1 MIYKLTMYL
10 LVKVSRRKFKQ
21 CMSVDHQ
28 QVGRQEICYEEAC
41 QSRQACL
48 DSLPRLACFLGI
60 LHQDNQLLYNY
71 CAETCLLNH
80 VSRQL
85 PIHNHNK
92 LLVCKQDLLPGT
104 PGVSLDPLGPPL
116 ATGLVFVSGFH
127 HA

>member
-10 LVKVSRRKFKQ
+10 LVKVSRPKFKQ

-41 QSRQACL
+41 L
-48 DSLPRLACFLGI
+48 DWHASWAYYTKTISCYTTN
-60 LHQDNQLLYNY
+60 H

-92 LLVCKQDLLPGT
+92 LLVCKQDLLHGT
-104 PGVSLDPLGPPL
+104 PGGPWTPPDPPL
-116 ATGLVFVSGFH
+116 ATGL
-127 HA
+127 HAIG